1 MFRDII
7 NRIAYGIRYAYNA
20 KKQGKIDKQ
29 IAKEV
34 RRIAKLY
41 NIYKR
46 EFTDV
51 AEFVTLD
58 DIIKMPE
65 NPNAKTVDRLKNIKK
80 RHVFWAFDDEKK
92 SKDKEARKEGFKNYE
107 EKSNLEAAE
116 AEAERIK
123 RRQERNE
130 EFAKEQGFNSYQEY
144 LDELEHQRWLK
155 EEWPEEQREIERREQ
170 ERRERDEQF
179 AKEKGFDSY
188 EEYIKDLERQAQRE
202 LEEENQVEPE
212 PEPEPLPEPP
222 IPGDYTDNT
231 GDTTDWFSEI
241 EYTLQ
246 KLYLILER
254 SDKTSGARIAKD
266 FASEIIDIITF
277 ERERDPVAIGKQ
289 IERHAEEINRYIDTL
304 IHDSNGRKVYEVGS
318 MLKAIL
324 TETNIVED
332 EYDEMEDEGEEE

>member
-1 MFRDII
+1 M
-7 NRIAYGIRYAYNA
+7 
-20 KKQGKIDKQ
+20 
-29 IAKEV
+29 
-34 RRIAKLY
+34 
-41 NIYKR
+41 
-46 EFTDV
+46 
-51 AEFVTLD
+51 
-58 DIIKMPE
+58 
-65 NPNAKTVDRLKNIKK
+65 
-80 RHVFWAFDDEKK
+80 
-92 SKDKEARKEGFKNYE
+92 
-107 EKSNLEAAE
+107 
-116 AEAERIK
+116 
-123 RRQERNE
+123 
-130 EFAKEQGFNSYQEY
+130 
-144 LDELEHQRWLK
+144 
-155 EEWPEEQREIERREQ
+155 ERR
-170 ERRERDEQF
+170 
-179 AKEKGFDSY
+179 
-188 EEYIKDLERQAQRE
+188 AQRE